1 MAQTSNKKGKYSY
14 FCGGCGENCEA
25 EAPETNI
32 QKEYNVL

>member
-14 FCGGCGENCEA
+14 FCGACGENCES
-25 EAPETNI
+25 EAPEIYI